1 MHQLLRF
8 ARVLDVVSEQC
19 ARLAA
24 WFVLVSCLISAAV
37 AFARYGLSV
46 GSNAFV
52 EIQWYLF
59 AAIVMLGAS
68 FVLKVNEHV
77 RVDIFYGRLSPE
89 RKVMVDIFGL
99 AVFLLPT
106 TIVMTWLSW
115 KFFQA
120 SWAVAETSP
129 NPGGLLRW
137 PAKFLLPLGFALLT
151 LQGLAELIKRVA
163 HRLGVV
169 SIGTEYEKPL
179 Q

>member
-1 MHQLLRF
+1 MTRLLRF
-8 ARVLDVVSEQC
+8 ARVLDAVSERC

-24 WFVLVSCLISAAV
+24 WLVLVACLISAAV
-37 AFARYGLSV
+37 AFVRYGLSA

-59 AAIVMLGAS
+59 AAMVMLGAP
-68 FVLKVNEHV
+68 FVLRENEHV
-77 RVDIFYGRLSPE
+77 RVDIFYGRLPPE
-89 RKVMVDIFGL
+89 RRVMVDIFGL
-99 AVFLLPT
+99 VAFLLPA

-115 KFFQA
+115 KFFHA
-120 SWAVAETSP
+120 SWAVDETSP

-137 PAKFLLPLGFALLT
+137 PAKFLLPLGFGLLT

-163 HRLGVV
+163 HLTGLVSLG
-169 SIGTEYEKPL
+169 TDYEKPM